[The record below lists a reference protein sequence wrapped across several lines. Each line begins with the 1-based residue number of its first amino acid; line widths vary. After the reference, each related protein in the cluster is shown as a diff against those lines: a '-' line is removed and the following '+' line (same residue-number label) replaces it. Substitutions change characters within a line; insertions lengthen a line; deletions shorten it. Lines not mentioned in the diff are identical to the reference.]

1 MMVACLAEDARLFDS
16 RAGRA
21 CGTWSDDCG
30 PYIDT
35 TTPTGETILKKQRL
49 SSGVEIAYYDSGAG
63 TPIVFLHSF
72 GHNKTLWFPQL
83 THFLEQGYRVVAP
96 DMPGHGDS
104 PFDPS
109 HHTVDAIA
117 ESFIELCDK
126 LGLRR
131 AIVAGISM
139 GGYVALR
146 MWARRPGFIAGL
158 VLSNTKAERDSEEIL
173 ARRRTQIANLR
184 ERGLAAFIETGAP
197 RRLSPK
203 TLEQRPWVLD
213 SIKMMNFTVSADANA
228 ATLEAMA
235 AKEDDTATLAT
246 IDVPT
251 LITSGSDDAF
261 IPKTSAGLLK
271 DGIRH
276 SRLHVIP
283 DTGHVSNLENP
294 AEYNRVMDE
303 FLASLSSTSP

>member
-1 MMVACLAEDARLFDS
+1 LQ
-16 RAGRA
+16 
-21 CGTWSDDCG
+21 
-30 PYIDT
+30 
-35 TTPTGETILKKQRL
+35 KQRL

-63 TPIVFLHSF
+63 APIVFLHSF

-83 THFLEQGYRVVAP
+83 THFLERGYRVVAP

-104 PFDPS
+104 AFDPS
-109 HHTVDAIA
+109 RHTVDAIA
-117 ESFIELCDK
+117 QSFIELCDT

-131 AIVAGISM
+131 TIVTGISM

-146 MWARRPGFIAGL
+146 MWARRPGLIAGL
-158 VLSNTKAERDSEEIL
+158 VLSNTKAERDSEEIV
-173 ARRRTQIANLR
+173 ARRRTQIAAIR
-184 ERGLAAFIETGAP
+184 EHGLAAFIETGAP

-213 SIKMMNFTVSADANA
+213 AIKMMNFTVSADVNA

-246 IDVPT
+246 IDVPA
-251 LITSGSDDAF
+251 LITSGSDDIF
-261 IPKTSAGLLK
+261 IPKTSAGVLK
-271 DGIRH
+271 DGIRN
-276 SRLHVIP
+276 SRLHVIQ

-294 AEYNRVMDE
+294 TDYNRVMED
-303 FLASLSSTSP
+303 FLTSLS